1 MTQSIGPTLRRQW
14 RLLSGLPAGNWL
26 FSRLLGLVVPYTGSI
41 GGVVT
46 RLEPGHCR
54 VTLKDRRKV
63 RNHLR
68 SVHAIALCNM
78 GEMVTGLALMNSLPD
93 NTRGI
98 LKGLSVE
105 YLKKA
110 RGKLTASCQ
119 CEVPTD
125 NQSRDYEIT
134 ATICDIANEPVAMI
148 KAHWLIGP
156 EKE

>member
-1 MTQSIGPTLRRQW
+1 MAQSIGPVLRRQW
-14 RLLSGLPAGNWL
+14 RSLSGLPAGNWL
-26 FSRLLGLVVPYTGSI
+26 FSRLLGLIVPYTGSI

-46 RLEPGHCR
+46 RLEPGHCT

-78 GEMVTGLALMNSLPD
+78 GEMVTGLALLNSLPD
-93 NTRGI
+93 DARGI
-98 LKGLSVE
+98 LKGLSIE

-110 RGKLTASCQ
+110 RGKLTAQ
-119 CEVPTD
+119 CECDVPTD
-125 NQSRDYEIT
+125 NQNREYALT
-134 ATICDIANEPVAMI
+134 GTICDTANDPVALV